1 MKELAQLPRLCH
13 ADGALPVE
21 RFAHVAAL
29 AKHRQQQLGGGLA
42 GMLDQ
47 ELQVFGGGRVIWG
60 HAMPAV
66 VVLNKQKQQPHELG
80 FLWCA
85 LAVLADEISG
95 ATDNLVGLN
104 KQKQQPH
111 ELGFLWCALAVL
123 ADEIS
128 GATDNLVV
136 LNKQKQQPHELGF
149 LW

>member
-80 FLWCA
+80 FVWCA
-85 LAVLADEISG
+85 GAALADEISG
-95 ATDNLVGLN
+95 AMPDGFVLLHDSIDRKSTRLN
-104 KQKQQPH
+104 SSH
-111 ELGFLWCALAVL
+111 LG
-123 ADEIS
+123 IS
-128 GATDNLVV
+128 YA
-136 LNKQKQQPHELGF
+136 
-149 LW
+149 